1 MANTITPQFIVDIED
16 ESLINDIRRAI
27 KMIKGVKSVHKVEQK
42 KKNSLDSALEDI
54 KEGRVHHADSVKD
67 LLTQILGED

>member
-42 KKNSLDSALEDI
+42 KKA
-54 KEGRVHHADSVKD
+54 A
-67 LLTQILGED
+67 